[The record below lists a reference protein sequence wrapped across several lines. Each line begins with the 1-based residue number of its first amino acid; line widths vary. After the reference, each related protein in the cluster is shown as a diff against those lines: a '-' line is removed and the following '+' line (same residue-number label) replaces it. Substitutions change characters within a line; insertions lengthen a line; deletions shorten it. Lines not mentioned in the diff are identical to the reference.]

1 MTTQSEPQT
10 FDQIL
15 EQTFP
20 KDIQQKRI
28 RKELISLNDLDQN
41 FYKINLQTSS
51 LGLKVVV
58 EFTESFVEQEIQQS
72 NLQSPIILE
81 LLLDPQFP
89 FNLPKL
95 FCRTN
100 IYDPSLADGRDFLE
114 DAIERPWSPTI
125 LLREVITTIPVF
137 LKKINKLRDPEE
149 SQKMG
154 RYYTGDLYSLED
166 LIGYDTVNLF
176 TADEVTEPSKTL
188 APRYIMIAESHFLKF
203 ETADNSRKT
212 LRLLTWANVNS
223 IANIKRSKNDEKKHT
238 SHLHRQRKD

>member
-1 MTTQSEPQT
+1 MTTAPDQQT

-41 FYKINLQTSS
+41 YYKINLQNSS

-58 EFTESFVEQEIQQS
+58 EFTELFIQREIQQNS
-72 NLQSPIILE
+72 NLQHPIILE

-100 IYDPSLADGRDFLE
+100 IFQPSLADGRDFLE

-125 LLREVITTIPVF
+125 LLREVITSIPTF
-137 LKKINKLRDPEE
+137 LKKVIAYKTQL
-149 SQKMG
+149 
-154 RYYTGDLYSLED
+154 
-166 LIGYDTVNLF
+166 TVKKWANI
-176 TADEVTEPSKTL
+176 TL
-188 APRYIMIAESHFLKF
+188 AIYIALKICW
-203 ETADNSRKT
+203 DMT
-212 LRLLTWANVNS
+212 L
-223 IANIKRSKNDEKKHT
+223 
-238 SHLHRQRKD
+238 